1 MEILGIDIG
10 GTSIKIGY
18 FLDHKLIEKQ
28 SFPTNGKKGRA
39 SVFTSLDNAIT
50 TMKKGHNISKI
61 GIVSAGDID
70 YKNGICLYSRN
81 IVGWTGAPIVEHVCT
96 KFKIPTYLDND
107 AIGALMGE
115 RTEFPSL
122 SDVTMLTF
130 GTGVGGASLIK
141 GKVDRSLLTKW
152 GDAPIFKEKNGRVKT
167 VEEFLSATSLTIYA
181 SEALNSRTNTFV
193 LFEKYHAGDEKAVKV
208 VKEYVRKLDILLNYI
223 DEKAHPQMI
232 ILGGGLMNAKDDL
245 APLIKFDKTKYAF
258 ASIGNDAGMLGA
270 SYLPY

>member
-1 MEILGIDIG
+1 VEILGIDIG

-18 FLDHKLIEKQ
+18 FLDHQMKEKQ
-28 SFPTNGKKGRA
+28 SFPTYGNKGREA
-39 SVFTSLDNAIT
+39 VFFSLDNAIK
-50 TMKKGHNISKI
+50 TMKKSRSISKI

-70 YKNGICLYSRN
+70 YKNGVCLYSRN
-81 IVGWTGAPIVEHVCT
+81 IMGWSKAPIVEHVYS
-96 KFKIPTYLDND
+96 KFKILTYLDND

-122 SDVTMLTF
+122 RDVTMLTF

-141 GKVDRSLLTKW
+141 GKVDRSSLTKW
-152 GDAPIFKEKNGRVKT
+152 GDALLFKGNDGRLRS
-167 VEEFLSATSLTIYA
+167 VEEFLSATALTIQA
-181 SEALNSRTNTFV
+181 SETLNCRTNTFV
-193 LFEKYHAGDEKAVKV
+193 LFEKYHAKDEKAIQV
-208 VKEYVRKLDILLNYI
+208 VSEYVKKLDILLNYI
-223 DEKAHPQMI
+223 DEKIHPQMI

-245 APLIKFDKTKYAF
+245 APLIKFDKTKYSF